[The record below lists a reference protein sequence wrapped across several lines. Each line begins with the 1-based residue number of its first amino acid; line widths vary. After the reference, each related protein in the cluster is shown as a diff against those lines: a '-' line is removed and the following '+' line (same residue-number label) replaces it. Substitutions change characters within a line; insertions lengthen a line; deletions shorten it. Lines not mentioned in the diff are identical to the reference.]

1 MMMQMVFHLIIFE
14 HMTTPA
20 QTMKIILKSSE
31 KPQNRAS
38 GPLLDVQEHNL
49 QQKTRIL
56 IPARWQLNEL
66 HKAIPISTKFNLSYQ
81 ENNTA

>member
-14 HMTTPA
+14 HMTI
-20 QTMKIILKSSE
+20 TMKIILKSSE

-56 IPARWQLNEL
+56 IPARWQLHEL